1 MRDQR
6 RHFHQQLEDL
16 EQQIQDMGMAAEDL
30 VERAVRAVSE
40 DEARL
45 CDEVSAGDDVV
56 DGYYFAIER
65 HILSVFALQT
75 PVATDLRLL
84 TAALH
89 IHLHL
94 ERVADMAVNI
104 AKMVKV
110 SQDPPRNA
118 LVVQQVEEM
127 GGQALKML
135 AAARDAFAR
144 RDVRLC
150 RHLTVMDASID
161 HLNRGMLAR
170 ILETSDVAM
179 LRWGIG
185 MHFIARDIERI
196 GDHAVDIGEQISY
209 IVTGRFVEF
218 TDASHPGRWST
229 PRCWPGRRH
238 PAPSPDLP
246 TAPCRRPEPVHRN
259 SPGGTQGAPGCPPVS

>member
-30 VERAVRAVSE
+30 VESAVRAVSE

-45 CDEVSAGDDVV
+45 CDEVIAGDDVV

-65 HILSVFALQT
+65 QILSVFALQT
-75 PVATDLRLL
+75 PV
-84 TAALH
+84 
-89 IHLHL
+89 
-94 ERVADMAVNI
+94 
-104 AKMVKV
+104 
-110 SQDPPRNA
+110 
-118 LVVQQVEEM
+118 
-127 GGQALKML
+127 ALKML

-185 MHFIARDIERI
+185 MHFIAREIERI
-196 GDHAVDIGEQISY
+196 GDHAVDIGEQVSY

-218 TDASHPGRWST
+218 TDASHPEVEHPEVLTRAEA
-229 PRCWPGRRH
+229 PRTV
-238 PAPSPDLP
+238 A
-246 TAPCRRPEPVHRN
+246 
-259 SPGGTQGAPGCPPVS
+259 